1 MGLMMRSYLLAYPQL
16 PLTSCTRRV
25 YIHIS
30 MLKRTFP
37 SPEALRR
44 LPFGLADVA
53 VILGTLALLALIAR
67 VGAGALVSFTPP
79 DDVPGVSLDLRNLP
93 YYAARSTLRMFI
105 ALFFSLLFTLIYG
118 YVAANS
124 RRAEQV
130 LIPLLD
136 ILQSVPVLG
145 FLSVT
150 VTGFIALFPGS
161 LLGLEAASIFAIFT
175 SQVWNMTFSF
185 YQSLKTVPRELDEA
199 VTLYR
204 LAGWQ
209 RFIRLEVPSAMIGL
223 IWNGMMSFGGGWFFV
238 AASEA
243 ISVLNQEYTLPG
255 IGSYVAA
262 AIAAEDLAALG
273 WALVAIALVIV
284 LVDQLFWRPLIA
296 WSDKF
301 RMEQSSALMAPESW
315 LLDLLKTARIPR
327 LLGQAL
333 TPVTDTINRILSS
346 LTPPRSPYPLE
357 SPQSSLGNRL
367 YNLTLLVIIAAL
379 IAMGLHFILVTVG
392 LGEVFK
398 TAWLGFLTLL
408 RVVVLLIFATLI
420 WTPIGVAI
428 GFNPKLAR
436 LLQPVVQFLASFPA
450 NFIFPFA
457 TLFFIRAHISIEW
470 GSILLMALGAQ
481 WYILFNSIAGAMSI
495 PTDLREMATDVGLRG
510 WQLWRKLIIPGIF
523 SAWVTG
529 GVTASGGAWN
539 ASIVSEIVSWGQ
551 TTLTATGLGTYITK
565 ATEAGDWPRITL
577 GISMMSLYVV
587 GLNRLFWRRLYHLAE
602 TKYHL

>member
-1 MGLMMRSYLLAYPQL
+1 
-16 PLTSCTRRV
+16 
-25 YIHIS
+25 
-30 MLKRTFP
+30 MLQKTFP

-44 LPFGLADVA
+44 FPFGLADIA
-53 VILGTLALLALIAR
+53 VILGTLVLLALIAR
-67 VGAGALVSFTPP
+67 VGAGALVSFQPP
-79 DDVPGVSLDLRNLP
+79 NDLPSISLDPRNLP
-93 YYAARSTLRMFI
+93 YYAGRSTLRMFI
-105 ALFFSLLFTLIYG
+105 ALAFSTLFTLVYG

-145 FLSVT
+145 FLSIT

-175 SQVWNMTFSF
+175 SQAWNMTFSF
-185 YQSLKTVPRELDEA
+185 YQSLRTVPRELDEA
-199 VTLYR
+199 VTLYGLSR
-204 LAGWQ
+204 WE
-209 RFIRLEVPSAMIGL
+209 RFTKLEVPSAMIGL
-223 IWNGMMSFGGGWFFV
+223 VWNAMMSFGGGWFFV

-243 ISVLNQEYTLPG
+243 ISVLNQKYTLPG

-262 AIAAEDLAALG
+262 AVEAKDLPALG
-273 WALVAIALVIV
+273 WALLTMAIVIF

-296 WSDKF
+296 WADKF
-301 RMEQSSALMAPESW
+301 RLEQSASALAPESW
-315 LLDLLKTARIPR
+315 VYDLLTTARIPR
-327 LLGQAL
+327 LMGRAL
-333 TPVTDTINRILSS
+333 TPAGETTNRLLSW
-346 LTPPRSPYPLE
+346 L
-357 SPQSSLGNRL
+357 SPQRQTFSSTPTPAAAGDRL
-367 YNLTLLVIIAAL
+367 YNLFLLMIIGALLVTGI
-379 IAMGLHFILVTVG
+379 HFILVTVG
-392 LGEVFK
+392 LVEVGRTFI
-398 TAWLGFLTLL
+398 LGLLTLG
-408 RVVVLLIFATLI
+408 RVVILLIFASLV

-457 TLFFIRAHISIEW
+457 TLFFIRFSIPIGW

-495 PTDLREMATDVGLRG
+495 PTDLREMGRDVGLQG
-510 WQLWRKLIIPGIF
+510 WHLWRKLIIPGIF

-529 GVTASGGAWN
+529 GITASGGAWN
-539 ASIVSEIVSWGQ
+539 ASIVSEIVTWGT
-551 TTLTATGLGTYITK
+551 TTLTASGLGAYIAE
-565 ATEAGDWPRITL
+565 ATGKGDWPRITL
-577 GISMMSLYVV
+577 GIGMMSLFVV
-587 GLNRLFWRRLYHLAE
+587 GLNRVFWRRLYHLAE